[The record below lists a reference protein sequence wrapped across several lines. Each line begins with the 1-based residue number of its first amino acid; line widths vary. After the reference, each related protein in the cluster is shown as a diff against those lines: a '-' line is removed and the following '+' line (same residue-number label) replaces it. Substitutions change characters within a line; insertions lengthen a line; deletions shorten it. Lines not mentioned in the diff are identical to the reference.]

1 MYFLS
6 CKVSLKVFFGKPG
19 PWFEEADQ
27 DGDKNS
33 IFHDVDGSVT
43 GFKDTYVGRM
53 DNYLI
58 RHPDCS
64 NFITWN
70 GVVCSGTFAQ
80 VKREMRMLCCMHSV
94 SDFLEEKV
102 ELLICIYI

>member
-1 MYFLS
+1 MFFFS

-19 PWFEEADQ
+19 PWFEDGEL

-43 GFKDTYVGRM
+43 EYKDSYVGRM

-58 RHPDCS
+58 RHPDCVDVPK
-64 NFITWN
+64 WN
-70 GVVCSGTFAQ
+70 GVICSGSYAQ
-80 VKREMRMLCCMHSV
+80 VKGEA
-94 SDFLEEKV
+94 
-102 ELLICIYI
+102 II